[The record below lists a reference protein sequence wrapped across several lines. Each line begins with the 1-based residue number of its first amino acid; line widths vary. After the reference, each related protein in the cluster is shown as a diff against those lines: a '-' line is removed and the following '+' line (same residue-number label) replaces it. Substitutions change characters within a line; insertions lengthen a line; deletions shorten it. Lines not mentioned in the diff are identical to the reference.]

1 MHQVKTICVCGAGTI
16 GTGIAQL
23 AVQSGFQ
30 TILYDVQEEILRKSR
45 VAMEESWKKLV
56 TKEKLTEEEIIAF
69 NHRIHL
75 TSSIQDCVADLII
88 EAVVE
93 RATVKIDLF
102 HQLES
107 INDYRSILVSNT
119 SSISIN
125 SLAAKLED
133 PFRFAGM
140 HFFNPA
146 TQMKLVEIVQ
156 GEATSE
162 AVIKQLQQV
171 VAKLGKTA
179 VICKDSPGFIVN
191 RVARHYYLESLWLM
205 EQFDLDAARIDELLE
220 ASGFKMG
227 AFKLMDLI
235 GVDINDGVTRIIGEA
250 LGNPKRLRASK
261 IQEKMIQ
268 NQELGKKTGKGFYN
282 YYKQNQD

>member
-1 MHQVKTICVCGAGTI
+1 M

-30 TILYDVQEEILRKSR
+30 TILYDVQEEILQKSR

-75 TSSIQDCVADLII
+75 TNSIQDCVADLII
-88 EAVVE
+88 EAVLE

-133 PFRFAGM
+133 PLRFAGM

-171 VAKLGKTA
+171 AAKLGKTA
-179 VICKDSPGFIVN
+179 VLCKDSPGFIVN

-205 EQFDLDAARIDELLE
+205 EQFDLDAARIDEVLE
-220 ASGFKMG
+220 ANGFKMG

-268 NQELGKKTGKGFYN
+268 KQELGKKTGKGFYN
-282 YYKQNQD
+282 YYK